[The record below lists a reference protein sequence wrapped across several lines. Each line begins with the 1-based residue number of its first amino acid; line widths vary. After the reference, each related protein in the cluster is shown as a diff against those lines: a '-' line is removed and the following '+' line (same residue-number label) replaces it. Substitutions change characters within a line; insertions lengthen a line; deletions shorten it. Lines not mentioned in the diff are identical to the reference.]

1 MTVRAAS
8 AGAGAPDPGQ
18 QIDLCLK
25 HAEMLGAQGRFAE
38 ALEALGPG
46 LAVDP
51 QNPYLLHERAWVLL
65 KLWRVD
71 EARFTLEQLLG
82 AHPDLA
88 SARYL
93 LAHALLQQNKHQ
105 QAERENDICLAAEPD
120 NPDFLLQSAQIL
132 VSAMPERRDR
142 RKLKRVALARVNQA
156 VASAIA
162 TPGVMAGAAR
172 LQWALGRVDDALKTC
187 QLGLAE
193 APQDAILLELHAE
206 LTTVNTPAT
215 GHGAMEQEIV
225 YAVEMG
231 KLLAADPQHR
241 NARAALFA
249 QLWFRF
255 MTRID
260 APVYLTAIVALGVLT
275 GFAGGTADPRLV
287 AVWWVIA
294 LILGGI
300 QWARFGALSKRIP
313 RSFRAYVAGSG
324 PIDLARR
331 RGEWAV
337 LGVLLAIGATAVTI
351 AATSRD
357 AVVVRWL
364 VVALCLLVVVA
375 FACSLSWQLGY
386 LARVRRVEGGIVDR
400 DTVVRLA
407 AFRRNHVVLIRL
419 RCLEAVGLWL
429 LFGVMYSAAGG
440 AQSRGDA
447 AAIVLLSTSAMVL
460 SPLVGWFTV
469 WLAEQRARTELEGTV
484 LVNTRPPAL
493 WSPAAGA
500 VLAACL
506 IVSFAC
512 GAVMAPVLPGE
523 YDAIG
528 QYAPKEQNA
537 KSDTDDSGT
546 DDSDTDD
553 SGDETCSGTRASRL
567 ACRLDNVRELSQRPV
582 EFPNVPDPID
592 LRELADLQTP

>member
-8 AGAGAPDPGQ
+8 PGAGAPDPGQ

-105 QAERENDICLAAEPD
+105 QAEREVDACLAAEPN
-120 NPDFLLQSAQIL
+120 NPAFLLQSAQIL
-132 VSAMPERRDR
+132 VAAMPERRDR
-142 RKLKRVALARVNQA
+142 RSLKRAALAQTQQALAFAASKPDVIA
-156 VASAIA
+156 VA
-162 TPGVMAGAAR
+162 VR
-172 LQWALGRVDDALKTC
+172 LQWGLGRTRAALETC
-187 QLGLAE
+187 KRGLAE
-193 APQDAILLELHAE
+193 APQDADLLELHAG
-206 LTTVNTPAT
+206 LITANTPT
-215 GHGAMEQEIV
+215 NGKGMMGQEL
-225 YAVEMG
+225 AHAAEMS
-231 KLLAADPQHR
+231 KLLAGDPQHR
-241 NARAALFA
+241 IARTALFG
-249 QLWFRF
+249 QLWFRLRV
-255 MTRID
+255 RID
-260 APVYLTAIVALGVLT
+260 APMYLIAFASIGILA
-275 GFAGGTADPRLV
+275 GFAGGTADPRNV
-287 AVWWVIA
+287 VVWWVIA
-294 LILGGI
+294 AIVGGV
-300 QWARFGALSKRIP
+300 QWARYWVLSKCISRG
-313 RSFRAYVAGSG
+313 FRTQIAGSG
-324 PIDLARR
+324 PADRARR
-331 RGEWAV
+331 LGEIVV
-337 LGVLLAIGATAVTI
+337 LGALAATGVTAVVVAST
-351 AATSRD
+351 TRD
-357 AVVVRWL
+357 AVVVRWV
-364 VVALCLLVVVA
+364 VVALCMLA
-375 FACSLSWQLGY
+375 AASFACSLAWQLGY
-386 LARVRRVEGGIVDR
+386 LTRARRMEGGVLDR
-400 DTVVRLA
+400 DAIVRLA
-407 AFRRNHVVLIRL
+407 AHRRSQMALVVL
-419 RCLEAVGLWL
+419 RCFESAGLWL
-429 LFGVMYSAAGG
+429 LFGVIHAAVGFG
-440 AQSRGDA
+440 QSRGDA
-447 AAIVLLSTSAMVL
+447 AAVMLLSTSAMVL
-460 SPLVGWFTV
+460 SPLTGWFLT
-469 WLAEQRARTELEGTV
+469 WLAELRARGQIKATV
-484 LVNTRPPAL
+484 LVNVAAPAL

-546 DDSDTDD
+546 DDSGTDD